1 MQNIEND
8 TLSNVEAFEVKSL
21 VKNKVKNRNL
31 QKNMAMKLACL
42 CAGSKQKT
50 KSPLKICDRGLSL
63 YCFGL

>member
-31 QKNMAMKLACL
+31 QKIMAMKLA
-42 CAGSKQKT
+42 
-50 KSPLKICDRGLSL
+50 
-63 YCFGL
+63 